1 MKVVERRDTE
11 RNRQRPAPTDR
22 GLPNDYYV
30 DPAHY
35 ALEKQRIFQRT
46 WALAGVE
53 GMVPEK
59 GSVAQAEV
67 AGVPIFF
74 TRNASGDIKAFQNV
88 CPHRGTRIVTED
100 KARTAMITCPYH
112 AWTFD
117 LDGKLKS
124 RAHFF
129 GPGAHASKDDEAL
142 HDCEGLF
149 PVPLVTWNGAIL
161 VNIDGQAGPFAD
173 HVAPLEKEAE
183 GYDLSAMRYAGSVS
197 STFDANWKLTI
208 ENFLDTYHVF
218 AVHPTLDSMM
228 TPDQR
233 KSSVGSGAFIF
244 SEFQSTDTGKQ
255 VRGDLP
261 LIPGLTEELINLSFF
276 GVFFPNWMISI
287 HPSYLLHWHVVPLAI
302 DRTRVDVHAHFVG
315 EAATDD
321 AHAAARK
328 NLMDYYV
335 ALNGED
341 EGICRRLQEGRQAPA
356 YDGGR
361 FSPYWD
367 GGTVHLARLV
377 EAAMKA

>member
-1 MKVVERRDTE
+1 MSVAARRDAE
-11 RNRQRPAPTDR
+11 RERQRPSPTDR
-22 GLPNDYYV
+22 GLPNHFYV
-30 DPAHY
+30 DPDHY
-35 ALEKQRIFQRT
+35 VLEKSRLFHRT
-46 WALAGVE
+46 WVLAGVE
-53 GMVPEK
+53 GMVPER
-59 GSVAQAEV
+59 GAVVQADV
-67 AGVPIFF
+67 AGAPIFF
-74 TRNASGDIKAFQNV
+74 TRNAAGEIKAFQNV
-88 CPHRGTRIVTED
+88 CPHRGTRLVTQD
-100 KARTAMITCPYH
+100 KQRAAMITCPYH

-129 GPGAHASKDDEAL
+129 GPGVHADRHAEAL

-149 PVPLVTWNGAIL
+149 PVRLAIWNGAIL
-161 VNIDGQAGPFAD
+161 VNIDGKAPEFDG
-173 HVAPLEKEAE
+173 HVAPLAKEAE
-183 GYDLSAMRYAGSVS
+183 GYDLSSMRYAGSVS

-208 ENFLDTYHVF
+208 ENFLDSYHVF

-244 SEFQSTDTGKQ
+244 SDFLSTDTGKK
-255 VRGDLP
+255 VRDDLP
-261 LIPGLTEELINLSFF
+261 PIPGLPEELTNLSFF

-287 HPSYLLHWHVVPLAI
+287 HPSYLLHWHVVPLAV

-315 EAATDD
+315 DAATDD
-321 AHAAARK
+321 LHAAARK
-328 NLMDYYV
+328 NLLDYYV

-341 EGICRRLQEGRQAPA
+341 EGICRNLQQGREAPA

-377 EAAMKA
+377 EEAMQD